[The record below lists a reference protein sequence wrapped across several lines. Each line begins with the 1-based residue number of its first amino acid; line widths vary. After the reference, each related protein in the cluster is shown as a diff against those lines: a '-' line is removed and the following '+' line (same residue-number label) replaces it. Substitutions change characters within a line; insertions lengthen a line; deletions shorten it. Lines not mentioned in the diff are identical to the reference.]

1 MVGVGAAIVM
11 GLVAPVAGAASTAN
25 ATDKQIATAGVLV
38 ASDFPATYTQ
48 SARDTS
54 SDAQTDKQAA
64 KVAAC
69 KKLVAFM
76 KAVKQNTEMKSP
88 EFNSGQ
94 TQIDNTVTVFPTAA
108 KAKAAVDTY
117 SASGLPACFGQLVG
131 KLAQQ
136 AGGKATADIKK
147 VQDVTAG
154 DQAVAYEGPVQ
165 ITESDGTQTTLG
177 VRQPRDPRRARRGGV
192 LVQPRREHQHRDRS
206 EERGVELGW
215 TVGAGAR
222 ERLTPSSLRSAF
234 LRLRSRCEV
243 ISPRRSRRRVHPG
256 VVPAA

>member
-11 GLVAPVAGAASTAN
+11 GLVAPVAGAASTAS

-48 SARDTS
+48 AARDTS

-64 KVAAC
+64 RVAAC
-69 KKLVAFM
+69 KKLVVFK

-117 SASGLPACFGQLVG
+117 SASGLPGCFGQLVG

-165 ITESDGTQTTLG
+165 ITERDGTQTTLAFG
-177 VRQPRDPRRARRGGV
+177 N
-192 LVQPRREHQHRDRS
+192 LVIRVG
-206 EERGVELGW
+206 RGVAVYSYNHDANISIETDLKSAVSSSG
-215 TVGAGAR
+215 G
-222 ERLTPSSLRSAF
+222 RLEQALASA
-234 LRLRSRCEV
+234 
-243 ISPRRSRRRVHPG
+243 
-256 VVPAA
+256 